1 MSQPTDM
8 SGAGLRPLLC
18 PRSIA
23 VVGASATTGK
33 AGNAMVRSLLGFPGA
48 LHLVNPTT
56 REIEGRAVAPSV
68 QAIGAPVDLAVL
80 VVPAQAV
87 PSALADCGAAGVRAA
102 VICAGGFAETAGGRQ
117 LQAEVETA
125 AARYGVRVLGPNT
138 SGFMNPVDGVLANFV
153 PYVTRLE
160 PGPASIVASSGGMN
174 LALSFL
180 AGGEGLGLRL
190 GVGLGN
196 AADVGFAEV
205 LDFLAED
212 DATKVIGIHI
222 EGVDDG
228 RLLYD
233 AIGRVSSDKPVVALK
248 VGRADVGEF
257 ALSHTGRLL
266 GDFEVSRAAL
276 AQAGAV
282 VVDDVGQ
289 LVDAM
294 RALVMCRMPPSP
306 APGIGVVTAQ
316 AGPGLFIT
324 DVLRSRGV
332 RVPPLSEPTVK
343 GLERLLPP
351 LTMLTN
357 PVDTGRPSETFGQV
371 LAAVASD
378 DSIDALVVYALKE
391 SDVINPEVAFRTP
404 GVGGEVPVVFG
415 TSGPREMLE
424 LGRRTL
430 DAMGVPQ
437 YPTPEQAAR
446 VACALV
452 EDARARARRGAGGV
466 AAAPTPPQLPDEPLD
481 EDLSKALLDA
491 LGVVTPPRRVCV
503 DRDSAHEAFR
513 ILGAPVVVKV
523 LDPAIAHKASAGGVH
538 LGIETD
544 VQLDAALDAVDAI
557 HSPTSR
563 GYLVERQ
570 AEPGTELLVGGVRD
584 RVWGPVVALG
594 RGGIDAESHL
604 ATWRLAPLSDLDI
617 AELVEETD
625 PSVDPSVVAPV
636 IRAVEALLLGHPTIS
651 EIDVNPVRLTARGA
665 IALDAL
671 VVCATG
677 QEE

>member
-1 MSQPTDM
+1 MSE
-8 SGAGLRPLLC
+8 GLRPLLC
-18 PRSIA
+18 PKSIA
-23 VVGASATTGK
+23 VVGASATPGK
-33 AGNAMVRSLLGFPGA
+33 AGNTMVRSLLGFPGD

-56 REIEGRAVAPSV
+56 PEIEGRPVAHSV
-68 QAIGAPVDLAVL
+68 PAIGAAVDLAVL
-80 VVPAQAV
+80 VVPAVSV
-87 PSALADCGAAGVRAA
+87 PAALEDCGAGGVKAA
-102 VICAGGFAETAGGRQ
+102 VVCAGGFAETAGGRS
-117 LQAEVETA
+117 LQVAVEEIAT
-125 AARYGVRVLGPNT
+125 RYGMRLLGPNT
-138 SGFMNPVDGVLANFV
+138 SGFMNPVDGVMANFV

-174 LALSFL
+174 LAVSFL
-180 AGGEGLGLRL
+180 ASGEGLGLRL

-196 AADVGFAEV
+196 TVDVGFAEI

-212 DATKVIGIHI
+212 DATRVIGLHI

-228 RLLYD
+228 RGLYD
-233 AIGRVSSDKPVVALK
+233 AVGRVSKAKPVVALK
-248 VGRADVGEF
+248 VGRSDVAEF

-306 APGIGVVTAQ
+306 SPGIGVVTGQ

-332 RVPPLSEPTVK
+332 RVPTLSEPTVK
-343 GLERLLPP
+343 GIERLLPP

-371 LAAVASD
+371 LAAVAAD
-378 DSIDALVVYALKE
+378 DAIDALVVYALKE

-404 GVGGEVPVVFG
+404 GVGGSVPVVFG

-446 VACALV
+446 AVCALV
-452 EDARARARRGAGGV
+452 EDAMARARRDENGA
-466 AAAPTPPQLPDEPLD
+466 AAAPTAPALPDEPLD
-481 EDLSKALLDA
+481 EHLSKALLEA
-491 LGVVTPPRRVCV
+491 LGVATPQRRACP
-503 DRDSAHEAFR
+503 DREAAR
-513 ILGAPVVVKV
+513 DALATLGVPVVVKL
-523 LDPAIAHKASAGGVH
+523 LDPGVAHKAVLGGVH
-538 LGIETD
+538 VGITSAADLE
-544 VQLDAALDAVDAI
+544 VALDSIDRIATR
-557 HSPTSR
+557 SSR
-563 GYLVERQ
+563 GYLVEAQ
-570 AEPGTELLVGGVRD
+570 VPDSTELLVGGVRD
-584 RVWGPVVALG
+584 PVWGPVIAFG
-594 RGGIDAESHL
+594 RGGRDAEHHRPE
-604 ATWRLAPLSDLDI
+604 WRVAPMTDLDV
-617 AELVEETD
+617 ADLVAD
-625 PSVDPSVVAPV
+625 VDPKLDPDVVAPV
-636 IRAVEALLLGHPTIS
+636 LRAVEALLLAHP
-651 EIDVNPVRLTARGA
+651 EIVEVDVNPVRLIPAGV

-671 VVCATG
+671 IVRQG
-677 QEE
+677 QEG